1 MKAVYALP
9 WKNGKICRRKNYSLS
24 PFGAGETSSF
34 MRNIVRMGHRSH
46 LSSFAGQ
53 CTAAKRA
60 NERKRF
66 ATIGISPDLD
76 WAQRV
81 ESVRPTESYLRGSIC
96 DPVSRI
102 ASLKICLLL
111 YSRFSNCSIE
121 LLLIESQRI
130 NLSMPSY
137 VFTGQDYKLL

>member
-1 MKAVYALP
+1 
-9 WKNGKICRRKNYSLS
+9 
-24 PFGAGETSSF
+24 
-34 MRNIVRMGHRSH
+34 MGHRSH

-96 DPVSRI
+96 DPVNRI
-102 ASLKICLLL
+102 SSVGDNVSEDNARKPRRS
-111 YSRFSNCSIE
+111 YSE
-121 LLLIESQRI
+121 A
-130 NLSMPSY
+130 
-137 VFTGQDYKLL
+137 VTGL